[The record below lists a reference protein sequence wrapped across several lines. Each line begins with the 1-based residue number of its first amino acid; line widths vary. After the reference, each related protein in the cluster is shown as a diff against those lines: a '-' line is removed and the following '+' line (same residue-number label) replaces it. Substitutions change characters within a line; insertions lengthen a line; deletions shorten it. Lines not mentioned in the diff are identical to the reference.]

1 MAASWMRRT
10 RESRADILGVEET
23 RAPCMMIASH
33 WIWPRHSFRPTSSI
47 LIRDEAFCARE
58 VRRRSVRMSF
68 APSWS
73 RTVVYALPSEDHRDV
88 DALVLRAGLD
98 EDVDARLVGL
108 RRDVDV
114 PGRAALH
121 ALPILPDVIGPEGRL
136 VEIGYLLKEAR
147 SISSSMGRL
156 RHPPFKHCVGS
167 IDIAHIH

>member
-1 MAASWMRRT
+1 
-10 RESRADILGVEET
+10 
-23 RAPCMMIASH
+23 
-33 WIWPRHSFRPTSSI
+33 
-47 LIRDEAFCARE
+47 
-58 VRRRSVRMSF
+58 MSF

-156 RHPPFKHCVGS
+156 RHPLASIVSAPSILPIFTSFPMVLVGY
-167 IDIAHIH
+167 